1 MDKFS
6 LLDIPTTPVQ
16 FEKVGDDPGVSC
28 MSFGFDI
35 KTLLNSIKKI
45 GLINSPILIEKG
57 KGEGAVQYEV
67 VAGFRRISA
76 LRALSLNSIPCRIL
90 PSETPSLDCLLI
102 NLHENLCSR
111 VFNPVEKGMVL
122 RRLLDLMPEREVLD
136 TYMPLFD
143 LPSHKETLHLFV
155 GVEKMFEHQLK
166 TLLASEYLSMK
177 AAKCLVEMD
186 GTERNMFCGYFSAVR
201 FSKNQQT
208 QFIDLVSDLSH
219 IENKPVTCL
228 LMDPQ
233 LKDIRDNPQMNNPQ
247 KAKALITAL
256 RKKRLPRLVK
266 AETGFRQMVEKLALP
281 PEFQIVPPPFFEGAQ
296 YRLEISFENGK
307 DLMEKI
313 QVVANNDRLA
323 AFITQW
329 KANL

>member
-1 MDKFS
+1 MDKLF
-6 LLDIPTTPVQ
+6 DIPTTPIQ
-16 FEKVGDDPGVSC
+16 FEKIDVNPGLSC

-35 KTLLNSIKKI
+35 EPLLNSIKKI
-45 GLINSPILIEKG
+45 GLINSPIIIEKG

-67 VAGFRRISA
+67 IAGFRRISA
-76 LRALSLNSIPCRIL
+76 LRALSLNPIPCRIL

-102 NLHENLCSR
+102 NLYENLCSR
-111 VFNPVEKGMVL
+111 GFNPVEKGMVL
-122 RRLLDLMPEREVLD
+122 TRLLDLIPEREVLD

-143 LPSHKETLHLFV
+143 LPSHEETLHLFV
-155 GVEKMFEHQLK
+155 EVEKMFEHQTK

-177 AAKCLVEMD
+177 AAKLLIEMD
-186 GTERNMFCGYFSAVR
+186 GTERNMFCDYFSAVR

-219 IENKPVTCL
+219 IEDNPVTCL
-228 LMDPQ
+228 LMEHQ

-247 KAKALITAL
+247 KAKALITVL
-256 RKKRLPRLVK
+256 RKKRLPRLVR
-266 AETGFRQMVEKLALP
+266 AETGFKQMVEKLALP

-307 DLMEKI
+307 DLMEKL
-313 QVVANNDRLA
+313 QVVTNNERLA
-323 AFITQW
+323 AFINPW
-329 KANL
+329 KMNL